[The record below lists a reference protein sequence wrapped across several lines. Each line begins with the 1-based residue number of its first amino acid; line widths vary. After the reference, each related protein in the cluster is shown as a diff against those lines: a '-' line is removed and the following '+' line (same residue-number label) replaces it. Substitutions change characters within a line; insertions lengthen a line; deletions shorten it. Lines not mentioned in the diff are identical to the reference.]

1 MKPQNIIL
9 WQSRKVKFRAYHY
22 TGTIYGYNNN
32 TFITIHVMIN
42 QASSQGT
49 HTHTEVTI
57 LYTSIIVVLVIHCM
71 CSVLA
76 PLAIWNNFHK
86 QLLRQT

>member
-1 MKPQNIIL
+1 M
-9 WQSRKVKFRAYHY
+9 KFRAYHY

-49 HTHTEVTI
+49 HTHRGNHTI
-57 LYTSIIVVLVIHCM
+57 YQYYSSVSHTLYVQCVSSTGDLE
-71 CSVLA
+71 
-76 PLAIWNNFHK
+76 
-86 QLLRQT
+86 